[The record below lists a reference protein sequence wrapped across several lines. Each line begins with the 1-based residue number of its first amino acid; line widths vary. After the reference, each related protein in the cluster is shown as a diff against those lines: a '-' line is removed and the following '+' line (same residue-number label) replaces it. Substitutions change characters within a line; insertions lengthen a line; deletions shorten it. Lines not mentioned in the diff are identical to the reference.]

1 MNWDK
6 ASGRILLAVTGL
18 SCQVV
23 TETIYALAQQ
33 DRNMLPDAVY
43 VLTTREGAE
52 RARLLLCQEGWFG
65 RLLRDWELPSIAFGP
80 EHIQIIHDARE
91 RPLGDIRSQQDNVS
105 AADTIAEAVRML
117 TTSNTKQLHVS
128 IAGGRKTM
136 GFFAGYALTL
146 YGRPQDRLSHV
157 LVSSEFESHPDFYYP
172 TPYPRVIHTAPPTS
186 KPLDT
191 RDATVEL
198 AEIPFL
204 RLRARIEPVIQQAG
218 ISFYQAVAATQK
230 QIDPPSIAADLE
242 TLPVFVLGDT
252 PISLPPVECAFY
264 FWLLV
269 RLARGLELSC
279 PAAGVYE
286 PRFAK
291 EFLSIHDCLLGQLG
305 HDRTRERLADGMDKD
320 FFEQTKSR
328 LQNSIKRALLPE
340 INPAPYLLERKRNQ
354 QRWIY
359 TLQVDPQRIQ
369 LKHIPP
375 QAWQP

>member
-1 MNWDK
+1 
-6 ASGRILLAVTGL
+6 
-18 SCQVV
+18 
-23 TETIYALAQQ
+23 
-33 DRNMLPDAVY
+33 
-43 VLTTREGAE
+43 
-52 RARLLLCQEGWFG
+52 
-65 RLLRDWELPSIAFGP
+65 
-80 EHIQIIHDARE
+80 
-91 RPLGDIRSQQDNVS
+91 
-105 AADTIAEAVRML
+105 
-117 TTSNTKQLHVS
+117 
-128 IAGGRKTM
+128 
-136 GFFAGYALTL
+136 
-146 YGRPQDRLSHV
+146 
-157 LVSSEFESHPDFYYP
+157 
-172 TPYPRVIHTAPPTS
+172 
-186 KPLDT
+186 
-191 RDATVEL
+191 
-198 AEIPFL
+198 
-204 RLRARIEPVIQQAG
+204 
-218 ISFYQAVAATQK
+218 
-230 QIDPPSIAADLE
+230 
-242 TLPVFVLGDT
+242 
-252 PISLPPVECAFY
+252 
-264 FWLLV
+264 LV

>member
-105 AADTIAEAVRML
+105 AADTIAEAVRTL

-172 TPYPRVIHTAPPTS
+172 TPYPRVIHTAWLVGLPWTAGRRGGARHSEGRIYFRRRPRKHRGPPHGTAGAAYTHATYPRRS
-186 KPLDT
+186 AKRRPGVGALSTGPASRGRPAHCPRPTKPL
-191 RDATVEL
+191 
-198 AEIPFL
+198 L
-204 RLRARIEPVIQQAG
+204 RTGPAG
-218 ISFYQAVAATQK
+218 
-230 QIDPPSIAADLE
+230 
-242 TLPVFVLGDT
+242 
-252 PISLPPVECAFY
+252 
-264 FWLLV
+264 
-269 RLARGLELSC
+269 
-279 PAAGVYE
+279 
-286 PRFAK
+286 AK
-291 EFLSIHDCLLGQLG
+291 
-305 HDRTRERLADGMDKD
+305 
-320 FFEQTKSR
+320 
-328 LQNSIKRALLPE
+328 P
-340 INPAPYLLERKRNQ
+340 
-354 QRWIY
+354 
-359 TLQVDPQRIQ
+359 
-369 LKHIPP
+369 
-375 QAWQP
+375 

>member
-33 DRNMLPDAVY
+33 DLNMLPDAVY

-105 AADTIAEAVRML
+105 AADTIAEAVRTL

-172 TPYPRVIHTAPPTS
+172 TMVFNATPNRYNHAAHPQTAVETHDALRRRDGCRH
-186 KPLDT
+186 PLSSDNGT
-191 RDATVEL
+191 
-198 AEIPFL
+198 
-204 RLRARIEPVIQQAG
+204 AG
-218 ISFYQAVAATQK
+218 
-230 QIDPPSIAADLE
+230 
-242 TLPVFVLGDT
+242 
-252 PISLPPVECAFY
+252 
-264 FWLLV
+264 
-269 RLARGLELSC
+269 R
-279 PAAGVYE
+279 
-286 PRFAK
+286 
-291 EFLSIHDCLLGQLG
+291 
-305 HDRTRERLADGMDKD
+305 
-320 FFEQTKSR
+320 
-328 LQNSIKRALLPE
+328 
-340 INPAPYLLERKRNQ
+340 
-354 QRWIY
+354 
-359 TLQVDPQRIQ
+359 
-369 LKHIPP
+369 
-375 QAWQP
+375 